1 LERRLVLA
9 AMRLLD
15 GGGTAAI
22 TMRAVA
28 REAATTTPTLY
39 QRFADREALLHA
51 VVLEGEAQ
59 ILAHLV
65 PHRSTVRFVDAY
77 LEFSLKYPKRFE
89 LLADTF
95 GFRIA
100 SDRPMPVYNALKE
113 RLTREI
119 GVKGSRREDLAMA
132 IASLAIGTARA
143 TIAIGEGSPSAG
155 EFRRCCLAAL
165 RHLLRSFTD

>member
-1 LERRLVLA
+1 MLA

-15 GGGTAAI
+15 GGGLPAV

-39 QRFADREALLHA
+39 QRFADRDALLRA
-51 VVLEGEAQ
+51 VILEGEAQ
-59 ILAHLV
+59 ILAHLL

-77 LEFSLKYPKRFE
+77 LDFSLKYPKRFE

-100 SDRPMPVYNALKE
+100 FDHPTPVYDALKE
-113 RLTREI
+113 RLTREL

-143 TIAIGEGSPSAG
+143 SIAMGKASASAG

-165 RHLLRSFTD
+165 RRLLEAFAG